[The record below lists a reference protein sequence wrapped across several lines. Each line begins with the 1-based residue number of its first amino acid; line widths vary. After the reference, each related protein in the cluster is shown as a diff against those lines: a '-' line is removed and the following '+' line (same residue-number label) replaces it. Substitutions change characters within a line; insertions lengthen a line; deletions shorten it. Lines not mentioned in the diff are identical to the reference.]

1 MNSKDPRV
9 IRTKNAFKNALKEM
23 MLKNMDYYSVTVK
36 ELCEKAGFSRRT
48 FYLHFESVDEVLLL
62 LQQDIAESL
71 YTAFKSRENS
81 IDTKT
86 IVRACFTVIESDAFV
101 RKLIITPRSMQLT
114 EVVRSILISYIKS
127 NYKSSNKNDEFFQ
140 HMSSILYQDTMITIY
155 KEWSKQKN
163 NISLDE
169 IIEYTCKY
177 IDYGQ
182 SYLKKGI

>member
-1 MNSKDPRV
+1 MNNQDPRV
-9 IRTKNAFKNALKEM
+9 VRTKEAFKTTLKEM
-23 MLKNMDYYSVTVK
+23 MLKDINYYNITVK

-62 LQQDIAESL
+62 LQQDIADSL
-71 YTAFKSRENS
+71 YSAFKNREKS

-86 IVRACFTVIESDAFV
+86 IVRACFTVIDTDPFV
-101 RKLIITPRSMQLT
+101 RKLILSPRSLQLT
-114 EVVRSILISYIKS
+114 GVIRSILISYIKN
-127 NYKSSNKNDEFFQ
+127 NYKSNNKNDEFFQ
-140 HMSSILYQDTMITIY
+140 HMSSILYQDTMISIY
-155 KEWSKQKN
+155 KEWSKHKN

-182 SYLKKGI
+182 SYVRKAN